1 MASDGWE
8 DVTDPQEIQRA
19 QKFALPKA
27 PPGGGKVSPQD
38 RVAMKGYR
46 DAADQADNL
55 SRSGKNFLNRAD
67 RFHTSA
73 GKSLMFDAM
82 YPDGDGLTGAIK
94 KGAGALLRGTVGYLY
109 PQRDHDD
116 YQYLSANANAIN
128 NAALRLNKGTQ
139 TEGDAQRIAREN
151 VGVDKSP
158 QTNHRIFDDNT
169 RAAMAIAKA
178 RQDSASQW
186 IAKYGGLTGTTNPQG
201 MTYDDY
207 FSRVVRPNAIKQ
219 SSGPRAP
226 AKRGWSI
233 ARD

>member
-8 DVTDPQEIQRA
+8 EVTDPREL
-19 QKFALPKA
+19 QKVQKRLLPQA
-27 PPGGGKVSPQD
+27 PPSGKVTPQD
-38 RVAMKGYR
+38 RVAMRSYR
-46 DAADQADNL
+46 DLGDQADSL
-55 SRSGKNFLNRAD
+55 SRFGKNFLTRSD
-67 RFHTSA
+67 RFQTSA

-82 YPDGDGLTGAIK
+82 YPGGEGLTGALK

-116 YQYLSANANAIN
+116 YQYLTANAQALN

-139 TEGDAQRIAREN
+139 TEGDAERIAKEN

-158 QTNHRIFDDNT
+158 QTNRRIFTDNT
-169 RAAMAIAKA
+169 RAAMAIAQA
-178 RQDSASQW
+178 RQQSASQW
-186 IAKYGGLTGTTNPQG
+186 IAKYGGLTGTTNAQG

-219 SSGPRAP
+219 STGPKPRA
-226 AKRGWSI
+226 KGGWSI
-233 ARD
+233 SRD